1 MPEQDPFREEMHE
14 RLQDAIAGLRRQLM
28 RVEIWAAALD
38 GFSKPIPDY
47 QPDSKFL
54 LPGKPHRNR

>member
-1 MPEQDPFREEMHE
+1 MPRRNPVREDIREH
-14 RLQDAIAGLRRQLM
+14 LQDAIEGLRGQLA
-28 RVEIWAAALD
+28 RVEIWASALD

-54 LPGKPHRNR
+54 LPGKSHRNR

>member
-1 MPEQDPFREEMHE
+1 MPGRNPNRDDIREH
-14 RLQDAIAGLRRQLM
+14 LQDAVEGLRKQLV
-28 RVEIWAAALD
+28 RVEIWASALD

-54 LPGKPHRNR
+54 LPAKSHRNR